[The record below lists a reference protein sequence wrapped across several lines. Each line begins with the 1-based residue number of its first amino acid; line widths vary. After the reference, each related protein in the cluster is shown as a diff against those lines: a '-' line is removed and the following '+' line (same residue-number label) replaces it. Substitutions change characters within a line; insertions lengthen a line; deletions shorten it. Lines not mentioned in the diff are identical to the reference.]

1 MKNPAVGVLSA
12 LIDLLDGNLSYQG
25 QNVPVYT
32 SVPANVGTKYVY
44 ISSFRF
50 VEDLTKDYSTQY
62 GVVSKADLKKKPG
75 SVVKSN
81 TGKEFII
88 LGADFIDNYKR
99 IKRTSQ
105 IMTLKDIG
113 YIIAYAGVNKNS
125 KVVDAGTGCGG
136 NAIYLA
142 HICKEVTSYDVN
154 KENVKV
160 AKENIKK
167 LGLKN
172 IKVKEKS
179 IFQGIDEKDVD
190 LIVLDLPA
198 PWNAIK
204 AAEKSL
210 RIGGYLVCYNPQITQ
225 TADFVNAINGNKSF
239 IYEKTIELMERS
251 WKIDGRIARPRSE
264 GIGHTG
270 FLSFVRKV

>member
-1 MKNPAVGVLSA
+1 MKI
-12 LIDLLDGNLSYQG
+12 LISKPKREFIKELNREIDVVKLKKFY
-25 QNVPVYT
+25 
-32 SVPANVGTKYVY
+32 
-44 ISSFRF
+44 
-50 VEDLTKDYSTQY
+50 VED
-62 GVVSKADLKKKPG
+62 VSKDFSTNYGIISKEDLKKKSG

-88 LGADFIDNYKR
+88 LDSDFIDEYKR

-113 YIIAYAGVNKNS
+113 HIISYTGVNKNS
-125 KVVDAGTGCGG
+125 RIIDAGTGCGG

-142 HICKEVTSYDVN
+142 HLCKEVVSYDIN
-154 KENVKV
+154 KENIKV

-179 IFQGIDEKDVD
+179 VFSGIDEKEFD
-190 LIVLDLPA
+190 LVVFDLPT

-204 AAEKSL
+204 PAEKAL
-210 RIGGYLVCYNPQITQ
+210 KVGGYLVVYNPQITQ
-225 TADFVNAINGNKSF
+225 TQDFVNAVRNDDNF
-239 IYEKTIELMERS
+239 IYEKTIELIERN
-251 WKIDGRIARPRSE
+251 WKIDGKVVRPRSE

-270 FLSFVRKV
+270 FLTFVRRV